1 MYARYET
8 AASQSEGAGQ
18 QLAAI
23 SSLIKG
29 QQVPYTDFVILEPCG
44 TRMKKET
51 RFHGLILNRSG
62 ELSQSEDFGLSSIA
76 TWKAGYGVFINAMVM
91 QDAADLGPL
100 LQ

>member
-1 MYARYET
+1 
-8 AASQSEGAGQ
+8 
-18 QLAAI
+18 
-23 SSLIKG
+23 
-29 QQVPYTDFVILEPCG
+29 
-44 TRMKKET
+44 MKKET

-76 TWKAGYGVFINAMVM
+76 TWKVGYGVFINAMVM